1 MSIDARTLYAL
12 LPSVYRNRDADA
24 GGPLQALV
32 QVVAEQLALLED
44 NLAQLYDDQFI
55 ETCSDWVVPYIG
67 DLIGYRQLRGGAS
80 LVSSPRAEVADTI
93 RLRRGKGTAA
103 TLETLARDVTGWDAH
118 VVEMVRRLATAQ
130 YMNRVRAAA
139 PVFPDLRDPAPLE
152 NVGRAF
158 DPLPHTIE
166 VRNAASGRG
175 WYDIAN
181 IVIFLWRLQAYPIVS
196 ATATQVDAQR
206 FLFSP
211 YGIPVPLFSK
221 PISKEPGA
229 LATTPLN
236 VGQPLS
242 RLAVAAEP
250 DQYYG
255 SDKSVFIQG
264 VALANLSI
272 CNLSDAGGG
281 AWAHTPAAGAVAI
294 DPVLGRIAFGTA
306 PAAAPVVTYHYGFS
320 ADLGGGSYDRL
331 ASFQNLSP
339 VVAVPGSRAT
349 VQAALNA
356 VVGGG
361 AVEIGTSGRFAETI
375 KISPTANG
383 AIVELRAADQM
394 VPFIALG
401 GDLLVRGANAAQVCL
416 NGLWIAGGRVRVAAG
431 AENQLTQL
439 ALRHCTLVPGISRA
453 ADRSAAQPDAPS
465 LVIETGV
472 TLVIDRCILGGIR
485 VAPGARVIITNSIID
500 ANRIDGVAYAGLD
513 GTAPG
518 APLSI
523 TSSTVIG
530 KVHTSELQL
539 ASNTIFAAAF
549 TTGDTWSAPLW
560 AETRSSGCTRFCY
573 VPPGSRVP
581 RPYRCQP
588 GASASTPGVVA
599 PQPVFTSQRFAD
611 PGYCQLSMRTPPG
624 IRCGADNGSE
634 IGAFQSL
641 AQMQR
646 EANLRVRLD
655 EYLRFN
661 LEAALVY
668 VT

>member
-1 MSIDARTLYAL
+1 MSIDGQSLYAL
-12 LPSVYRNRDADA
+12 LPAVHRNRDADA
-24 GGPLQALV
+24 GGALQALI
-32 QVVAEQLALLED
+32 QVVAEQLALLEED
-44 NLAQLYDDQFI
+44 LAQLYDDQFI

-67 DLIGYRQLRGGAS
+67 DLIGYRQLRGAAPQ
-80 LVSSPRAEVADTI
+80 VSSPRAEVADTI

-118 VVEMVRRLATAQ
+118 VVEMVRRLATTQ
-130 YMNRVRAAA
+130 YMNRVRADA
-139 PVFPDLRDPAPLE
+139 PVFPDLRDPTLLE

-158 DPLPHTIE
+158 DPLQHTVD

-181 IVIFLWRLQAYPIVS
+181 IVIFLWRLQAYPVVS
-196 ATATQVDAQR
+196 ATATPVDVQR

-211 YGIPVPLFSK
+211 FGIPVPLFSMPVPK
-221 PISKEPGA
+221 AAGA
-229 LATTPLN
+229 LATTGLN

-242 RLAVAAEP
+242 RLAVAAAP
-250 DQYYG
+250 DQFYG

-281 AWAHTPAAGAVAI
+281 AWAHTPAAGNVAI

-306 PAAAPVVTYHYGFS
+306 PAAPPVVTYHYGFS
-320 ADLGGGSYDRL
+320 ADLGGGTYDRL

-339 VVAVPGSRAT
+339 VVAVPAGRPT

-356 VVGGG
+356 VVAGG
-361 AVEIGTSGRFAETI
+361 AVEIDTSGRFAETI
-375 KISPTANG
+375 AIGPTGNG
-383 AIVELRAADQM
+383 AIVELRGGDQM

-401 GDLLVRGANAAQVCL
+401 GDLLVSGANASQVSL

-431 AENQLTQL
+431 AANQLVQL
-439 ALRHCTLVPGISRA
+439 TLRHCTLAPGIARD
-453 ADRSAAQPDAPS
+453 ADDSAAQPDAPS

-472 TLVIDRCILGGIR
+472 TVVIDRCILGGIR
-485 VAPGARVIITNSIID
+485 VAPGASVTITNSIID
-500 ANRIDGVAYAGLD
+500 ASHIDGVAYTGLD
-513 GTAPG
+513 GNAAG

-523 TSSTVIG
+523 TGSTVIG
-530 KVHTSELQL
+530 KVHTSQLQL
-539 ASNTIFAAAF
+539 ASNTIFAAALAAA
-549 TTGDTWSAPLW
+549 DTWSAPVW

-588 GASASTPGVVA
+588 GTAGGIGTTL
-599 PQPVFTSQRFAD
+599 PQPVFTSQRFGD
-611 PGYCQLSMRTPPG
+611 PGYCQLSTRTPPE
-624 IRCGADNGSE
+624 IRCGADDGSE
-634 IGAFQSL
+634 MGAFQSL
-641 AQMQR
+641 AQSQR
-646 EANLRVRLD
+646 EANLRLRLD
-655 EYLRFN
+655 EYLRFG